1 MDRQPRAGTCPAILR
16 EPMKLPGRKVE
27 IKIRSTER
35 HVGKYPSDTLGMV
48 EHVKSTGRHLSINP
62 EDNMHV
68 PMMVVVHKP
77 CCTFFHDGH
86 KSDTAVRQ
94 QCYPLNPP
102 SLGGKE
108 GTLYG

>member
-1 MDRQPRAGTCPAILR
+1 
-16 EPMKLPGRKVE
+16 MKLPGRKVE
-27 IKIRSTER
+27 IKYVQPSDTFGII
-35 HVGKYPSDTLGMV
+35 PSDTLGMI
-48 EHVKSTGRHLSINP
+48 EYVKSSGRHLNMNP

-68 PMMVVVHKP
+68 PMMVVVHKS

-94 QCYPLNPP
+94 QYYPLKPP

-108 GTLYG
+108 GSLNG